1 MLENTQIFVGQAI
14 LSYDST
20 STMYKPTFTITNNIL
35 KLCQSI
41 GKELGFLEG
50 TKILTPSV
58 QLRKDNQ
65 VKTIYSSLAI
75 EGNRLSEEL
84 ITQILEGKRVIIA
97 PKNDIIEVQNALVV
111 YKNLHQFNPVTQNSI
126 LEANKILMKSLI
138 IENGIWRSVGVII
151 SKDVVSHVAPRA
163 KMVPDLMN
171 QLFNFLKN
179 EAELPWL
186 IKACVFHYELEFIHP
201 FSDGN
206 GRIGRLW

>member
-20 STMYKPTFTITNNIL
+20 STMYKPPFTITNNIL

-111 YKNLHQFNPVTQNSI
+111 YKNLHKFNPVTQ
-126 LEANKILMKSLI
+126 KSL
-138 IENGIWRSVGVII
+138 
-151 SKDVVSHVAPRA
+151 
-163 KMVPDLMN
+163 
-171 QLFNFLKN
+171 
-179 EAELPWL
+179 
-186 IKACVFHYELEFIHP
+186 
-201 FSDGN
+201 
-206 GRIGRLW
+206 